1 MPMKA
6 IDKSASPLW
15 VRILVWILVA
25 GLVAGTLVIAGATI
39 FGGWVQEEVPMQ
51 ISVDDLPPEI
61 LEQLQQQQMAD
72 DSGTTQIEIGS
83 DLTNEEGAE
92 GTDAD
97 SDAEDVQDE

>member
-1 MPMKA
+1 MKA

-61 LEQLQQQQMAD
+61 LEQFQQQMTD
-72 DSGTTQIEIGS
+72 DAGTSQIEIGS

-92 GTDAD
+92 GADTDP
-97 SDAEDVQDE
+97 DAEDVQDE